1 MYVTKLNYNKENNL
15 TYITVILVPIF
26 PFKLLIYLYV
36 HLFTL
41 FFFPFCE
48 LLFFKILYR
57 MKHLCLPS
65 YIYSIPYRPMI
76 LDKFIKKK

>member
-41 FFFPFCE
+41 FYFFFPFANYYF
-48 LLFFKILYR
+48 LK
-57 MKHLCLPS
+57 S
-65 YIYSIPYRPMI
+65 YIV
-76 LDKFIKKK
+76 

>member
-41 FFFPFCE
+41 FFP
-48 LLFFKILYR
+48 LLRIIIFLNLISYETLMSSIL
-57 MKHLCLPS
+57 HIFHPV
-65 YIYSIPYRPMI
+65 
-76 LDKFIKKK
+76 